1 MIECRACSEGKKCV
15 DLRCKPEESLAE
27 FKARQV
33 RCYAAHAVAT
43 ERLSALVGAT
53 GWPTGSARDAF
64 RSKSGGRVGEIEAN
78 RNK

>member
-1 MIECRACSEGKKCV
+1 MIKCKACSEGKKCV
-15 DLRCKPEESLAE
+15 DLRCKPEESYAE

-33 RCYAAHAVAT
+33 RCYAASAAVT
-43 ERLSALVGAT
+43 ERLSALGGAT
-53 GWPTGSARDAF
+53 DWPTGNARGAF